1 MPDYYISQI
10 SHTDKTAIQ
19 GVTALL
25 NAEGIRLDANLD
37 YTCGM
42 YDDEMNIIATGSCFG
57 NTLRCLAVSSE
68 HQGEG
73 LMNQIISHLIEVQFE
88 RGNTHLFLYTK
99 CSSAKFFGDLGF
111 YEIARID
118 EQIVFM
124 ENRRTGFKNYLK
136 KLEESSALQ
145 LQTLTKDTSA
155 NTATLQS
162 DNALPDTSTADRKIA
177 ALVMNANPFTLGPQ
191 YLVEKAARENDLLH
205 LFIVSEDAS
214 LVPFKVRKQLVMEGT
229 AHLDNICYHDS
240 GPYII
245 SNATFPS
252 YFQKDENAVI
262 ESHAML
268 DLTIFTEIA
277 QTLGINRRYVG
288 EEPTS
293 LVTGIYN
300 NIMSEKL
307 PENGIECIIV
317 PRKTDGKKA
326 ISAST
331 VRQAIKD
338 NDVDTLKKLV
348 PESTLRYFESKEA
361 KEVIE
366 RIRNS
371 GNVIHY

>member
-118 EQIVFM
+118 GQIVFM

-177 ALVMNANPFTLGPQ
+177 ALVMNANPFTLGHQ

-262 ESHAML
+262 ESHALL
-268 DLTIFTEIA
+268 DLTVFTKIA
-277 QTLGINRRYVG
+277 RTLGITRRYVG

-300 NIMSEKL
+300 QIMSEKL
-307 PENGIECIIV
+307 PENNIECVIV
-317 PRKTDGKKA
+317 PRKTDGEKA

-338 NDVDTLKKLV
+338 NDMDTLKKLV
-348 PESTLRYFESKEA
+348 PESTLRYFESEKA
-361 KEVIE
+361 NEVIA
-366 RIRNS
+366 RIRNEE
-371 GNVIHY
+371 NVIHY

>member
-118 EQIVFM
+118 GQIVFM

-177 ALVMNANPFTLGPQ
+177 ALIMNANPFTLGHQ

-262 ESHAML
+262 ESHALL
-268 DLTIFTEIA
+268 DLTVFTEIA
-277 QTLGINRRYVG
+277 RTLGINRRYVG

-300 NIMSEKL
+300 QIMSEKL
-307 PENGIECIIV
+307 PENNIECVIV
-317 PRKTDGKKA
+317 PRKTDGEKA

-338 NDVDTLKKLV
+338 NDMDTLKKLV
-348 PESTLRYFESKEA
+348 PESTLRYFESEKA
-361 KEVIE
+361 NEVIA
-366 RIRNS
+366 RIRNEE
-371 GNVIHY
+371 NVIHY

>member
-118 EQIVFM
+118 GQIVFM

-136 KLEESSALQ
+136 KLKESSALQ

-177 ALVMNANPFTLGPQ
+177 ALVMNANPFTLGHQ

-262 ESHAML
+262 ESHALL
-268 DLTIFTEIA
+268 DLTVFTKIA
-277 QTLGINRRYVG
+277 RTLGITRRYVG

-300 NIMSEKL
+300 QIMSEKL
-307 PENGIECIIV
+307 PENNIECVIV
-317 PRKTDGKKA
+317 PRKTDGEKA

-338 NDVDTLKKLV
+338 NDMDTLKKLV
-348 PESTLRYFESKEA
+348 PESTLRYFESEKA
-361 KEVIE
+361 NEVIA
-366 RIRNS
+366 RIRNEE
-371 GNVIHY
+371 NVIHY

>member
-118 EQIVFM
+118 GQIVFM
-124 ENRRTGFKNYLK
+124 ENRRTGFKNHLK

-177 ALVMNANPFTLGPQ
+177 ALVMNANPFTLGHQ

-268 DLTIFTEIA
+268 DLTVFTEIA

>member
-118 EQIVFM
+118 GQIVFM

-177 ALVMNANPFTLGPQ
+177 ALVMNANPFTLGHQ